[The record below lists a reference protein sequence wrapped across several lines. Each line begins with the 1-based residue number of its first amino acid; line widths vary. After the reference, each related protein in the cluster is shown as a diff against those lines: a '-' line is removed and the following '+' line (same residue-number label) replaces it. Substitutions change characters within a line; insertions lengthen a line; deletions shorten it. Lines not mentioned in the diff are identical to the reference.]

1 MHMRL
6 YEGNAKVK
14 EAAWSFKRS
23 SLKGMSPS
31 KERLVRALED
41 ERNRKVF
48 AYGGEDT
55 VDAPPQ
61 QSKVLMEFLCIY
73 C

>member
-1 MHMRL
+1 MHIKQ

-14 EAAWSFKRS
+14 EAAWGFKRS
-23 SLKGMSPS
+23 SLKRMSPS
-31 KERLVRALED
+31 KERLVKALED
-41 ERNRKVF
+41 ERNGKVF

-61 QSKVLMEFLCIY
+61 QSKVLLKF
-73 C
+73 

>member
-1 MHMRL
+1 MHIQQ

-14 EAAWSFKRS
+14 EAAWSFRRR

-31 KERLVRALED
+31 KERLMQALED
-41 ERNRKVF
+41 ERNGKVF

-61 QSKVLMEFLCIY
+61 QSKV
-73 C
+73 